1 MKDVYCDFDYA
12 IVAYVDILGFSEMVK
27 SDCENRNG
35 AMKFF
40 EILKTINAETKEI
53 EECNIIQ
60 FSDSV
65 IFTLPLS
72 KENYLKMLRILSD
85 YQYKLICN
93 AIICRGAIAYGK
105 HYMENEFMFSQGLI
119 EAYQLEVAEAKY
131 PRIVISPDL
140 KEFYRDDE
148 IDLNVVQEKDGHYF
162 VDYFT
167 GRDKQKVKMILQEYK
182 DNLPQYTVRIREKY
196 EWLFEYWEFIFK
208 EKLTFNQQRF
218 RIK

>member
-1 MKDVYCDFDYA
+1 MKNVYCDFDYA

-162 VDYFT
+162 VDYFM
-167 GRDKQKVKMILQEYK
+167 GRDKQKLKMILQEYK

-218 RIK
+218 KIK

>member
-1 MKDVYCDFDYA
+1 MKNVYCDFDYA

-162 VDYFT
+162 VDYFI
-167 GRDKQKVKMILQEYK
+167 GRDKQKLKMILQEYK

-218 RIK
+218 KIK